1 MLEVASKKIGG
12 GVKSLSKIF
21 VKNLCQ
27 KSLSKIFV
35 KNLCQKSLSNHEI
48 SVFLWRWRHFFGGG
62 GIILSEAEAYIEI
75 VYIDQWMDFFDT
87 TSNKIEKKVGG
98 VRKITTGIFEFDQ
111 ARALVHFAR
120 VFWLFYLNFF
130 DTTSTSVE
138 KKIGGGIKKI
148 WRWCQIF
155 VKS

>member
-1 MLEVASKKIGG
+1 MEAEA
-12 GVKSLSKIF
+12 F
-21 VKNLCQ
+21 
-27 KSLSKIFV
+27 F
-35 KNLCQKSLSNHEI
+35 
-48 SVFLWRWRHFFGGG
+48 WRQRYHSFGGG
-62 GIILSEAEAYIEI
+62 G
-75 VYIDQWMDFFDT
+75 VHRNGFYIDQWMDFFDT

-111 ARALVHFAR
+111 ARALLHFAR
-120 VFWLFYLNFF
+120 VLWLFYLNFF

>member
-1 MLEVASKKIGG
+1 MKLAFFYGG
-12 GVKSLSKIF
+12 GGI
-21 VKNLCQ
+21 
-27 KSLSKIFV
+27 
-35 KNLCQKSLSNHEI
+35 
-48 SVFLWRWRHFFGGG
+48 FFGGG

-120 VFWLFYLNFF
+120 CSGFF
-130 DTTSTSVE
+130 
-138 KKIGGGIKKI
+138 I
-148 WRWCQIF
+148 
-155 VKS
+155 

>member
-1 MLEVASKKIGG
+1 MEVVS
-12 GVKSLSKIF
+12 
-21 VKNLCQ
+21 NLCQ
-27 KSLSKIFV
+27 NFY
-35 KNLCQKSLSNHEI
+35 
-48 SVFLWRWRHFFGGG
+48 GGG

-138 KKIGGGIKKI
+138 KKIGGGHQKNLEVVSNL
-148 WRWCQIF
+148 CQIMKVAYF
-155 VKS
+155 FGGGVKSLSNKS

>member
-1 MLEVASKKIGG
+1 MEAEA
-12 GVKSLSKIF
+12 F
-21 VKNLCQ
+21 
-27 KSLSKIFV
+27 F
-35 KNLCQKSLSNHEI
+35 
-48 SVFLWRWRHFFGGG
+48 WRRRHFFGGG

>member
-12 GVKSLSKIF
+12 GVKSLS
-21 VKNLCQ
+21 NLCQ

-35 KNLCQKSLSNHEI
+35 KNLCQKSLSR
-48 SVFLWRWRHFFGGG
+48 FLWRRRHFYGGG

-120 VFWLFYLNFF
+120 CSGFF
-130 DTTSTSVE
+130 
-138 KKIGGGIKKI
+138 I
-148 WRWCQIF
+148 
-155 VKS
+155 

>member
-1 MLEVASKKIGG
+1 M
-12 GVKSLSKIF
+12 
-21 VKNLCQ
+21 
-27 KSLSKIFV
+27 
-35 KNLCQKSLSNHEI
+35 SNHEI

-98 VRKITTGIFEFDQ
+98 VKKITTGIFEFDQ
-111 ARALVHFAR
+111 ARALLHFAR
-120 VFWLFYLNFF
+120 VLWLFYLNFF

-155 VKS
+155 VKQIMKVGGGGIIFSEAEA

>member
-1 MLEVASKKIGG
+1 MEVVS
-12 GVKSLSKIF
+12 
-21 VKNLCQ
+21 NLCQ

-35 KNLCQKSLSNHEI
+35 KNLCRKSLSNHEI

-120 VFWLFYLNFF
+120 CSGFF
-130 DTTSTSVE
+130 
-138 KKIGGGIKKI
+138 I
-148 WRWCQIF
+148 
-155 VKS
+155 

>member
-1 MLEVASKKIGG
+1 MEVVS
-12 GVKSLSKIF
+12 
-21 VKNLCQ
+21 NLCQ